1 MPEPR
6 RKTREGRTLHLKLSQ
21 GENPQRGQM
30 HRCRRGRGAAKYTTS
45 KRPAK
50 TKNNFVVVS
59 FGGNL
64 EQQQQPKK
72 KKIGTKRALAHPF
85 EEDLVYESQPNNFIS
100 GMGYVNFLP
109 AQVAR
114 I

>member
-1 MPEPR
+1 MPELR

-30 HRCRRGRGAAKYTTS
+30 HRCRRKRGAAKYTTS

-50 TKNNFVVVS
+50 TKNNFVVAS

-64 EQQQQPKK
+64 EQQQK
-72 KKIGTKRALAHPF
+72 TEAKRALVHLF

-100 GMGYVNFLP
+100 GMEYVNFLP

-114 I
+114 IQ